1 MRRFRKMLLKAG
13 MKGPPMRRFRKM
25 PLTAILLSVLLAAAP
40 VFGSPSGASPG
51 GASHSDASHGDAPH
65 SGGVEFAFI
74 DEIAPGDRCTGL
86 SVFHG
91 TEIEEFELEILGVVR
106 DVSPG
111 SDLIL
116 ARAEGELLE
125 NTGIMQGMS
134 GSPVYKGGRLI
145 GAIASA
151 WSFCKEPIA
160 GITPI
165 EEMLRAYD
173 MLDEMPASTDT
184 PGHAA
189 GPAFDRITGG
199 EVRRSRVA
207 WVSKATGIGTG
218 GDPERLPRSSTARIP
233 ETVLSEIGV
242 PADSAELAPLNLPL
256 FVSGHDPL
264 FLEGAR
270 GVLSGLSLTPV
281 AGGTSEGGSG
291 SEEGAAEL
299 LPGSSVGIQL
309 VRGDVNMTAT
319 GTVTHRDGDRVLAF
333 GHPMFH
339 AGSVELPMVGAFV
352 HTTMP
357 MLSVSYKFASGTDL
371 VGTFYQDRRRM
382 VAGRLGSAPK
392 MLPLAVTVRGS
403 AGVVHEFG
411 FEVLRSPAYASLF
424 SSLAV
429 ANAISEVTKSAGPA
443 DVTLRIHIVTDEGEI
458 DYANHFCSET
468 PAFRS
473 AGELATLMDVLLLN
487 EFERR
492 EIERIELEVEL
503 DETRRWAA
511 IERVNAD
518 RTVYAPGDIVRIS
531 VVLRDWQKGLTERT
545 LELHVPESEQEGQL
559 FLWVGGA
566 QEYHDWESSRLGDGL
581 VPRSYSQLADLIDR
595 SRSEDTVVAQLLS
608 PKPGLSLSGDELRGV
623 PGRAVLAMASVA
635 ASGAAARSEMT
646 VLAQD
651 EFTHDRSVIGVHQ
664 IQLTVRTER

>member
-1 MRRFRKMLLKAG
+1 MRRFGKML
-13 MKGPPMRRFRKM
+13 
-25 PLTAILLSVLLAAAP
+25 LTAILLFVPLAAASTS
-40 VFGSPSGASPG
+40 GSLGDVSHG
-51 GASHSDASHGDAPH
+51 GALH
-65 SGGVEFAFI
+65 SGGAKFAFI
-74 DEIAPGDRCTGL
+74 DEIAPGDRCIGL
-86 SVFHG
+86 SVFQG

-125 NTGIMQGMS
+125 KTGIMQGMS
-134 GSPVYKGGRLI
+134 GSPVYKNGRLI

-173 MLDEMPASTDT
+173 MLDEMPPSTDT

-199 EVRRSRVA
+199 EVRGSRVA
-207 WVSKATGIGTG
+207 WVSRAAGIGTG
-218 GDPERLPRSSTARIP
+218 NDPEQLPWSSAARIP
-233 ETVLSEIGV
+233 ETALSEMSA
-242 PADSAELAPLNLPL
+242 PAEGARLAPLDVPL
-256 FVSGHDPL
+256 FVSGHDPR
-264 FLEGAR
+264 FLNGAR
-270 GVLSGLSLTPV
+270 GILSGSSLTPV
-281 AGGTSEGGSG
+281 AGGTSESASGSG
-291 SEEGAAEL
+291 EGAVEL

-309 VRGDVNMTAT
+309 VRGDVDMMAS

-339 AGSVELPMVGAFV
+339 AGPVELPMVGAFV

-357 MLSVSYKFASGTDL
+357 MLSVSYKFTSGTDL
-371 VGTFYQDRRRM
+371 IGTFYQDRRRM
-382 VAGRLGSAPK
+382 VAGRLGSAPR
-392 MLPLAVTVRGS
+392 MLPLSVTVIAPTGEAR
-403 AGVVHEFG
+403 EFG

-429 ANAISEVTKSAGPA
+429 ANAISGVTKSVGPA
-443 DVTLRIHIVTDEGEI
+443 DVTLRIRLVTDEGEI
-458 DYANHFCSET
+458 DYANHFYSEM

-473 AGELATLMDVLLLN
+473 AGELATLMDIVLLN

-492 EIERIELEVEL
+492 EIEGIELSVEF

-511 IERVNAD
+511 IERINAD
-518 RTVYAPGDIVRIS
+518 RTVYAPGDIVGIR
-531 VVLRDWQKGLTERT
+531 VVLRDWQQGLTERT
-545 LELHVPESEQEGQL
+545 LELRVPESEQEGQV

-566 QEYHDWESSRLGDGL
+566 QEYHDWESSRLGNGL
-581 VPRSYSQLADLIDR
+581 VPRSYSQLIDLIDR

-608 PKPGLSLSGDELRGV
+608 PRPGLSLSGDELRGV
-623 PGRAVLAMASVA
+623 PGRAALTMASVA
-635 ASGAAARSEMT
+635 ASGTAARSEMT

-651 EFTHDRSVIGVHQ
+651 EFTHDRSVIGIHQ
-664 IQLTVRTER
+664 IQLTVRTDR